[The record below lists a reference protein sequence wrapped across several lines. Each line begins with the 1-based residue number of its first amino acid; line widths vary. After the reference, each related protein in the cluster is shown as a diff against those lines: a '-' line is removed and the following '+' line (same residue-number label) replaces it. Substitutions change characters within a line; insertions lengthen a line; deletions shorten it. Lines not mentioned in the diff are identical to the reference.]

1 MSIRMISAAIDLD
14 LPPSDK
20 LILILLAN
28 NANDETGDCFPSQSY
43 LAKRS
48 GLSLGHVNRVIK
60 RLKSE
65 GFVDIIPQ
73 YRDDGGRR
81 SNRYRLYMD
90 VIGGGVTTDHT
101 PCDKVTQEPMTTDH
115 SRTVISNRHKNHSD
129 TRGTRLE
136 EEWVLPDKWREW
148 ASKKRPDLHLDTV
161 ADCFKDHWISV
172 GGVRGI
178 KRDWSAT
185 WRNWIRR
192 EPIVGERKFS
202 NARPAWANLPKD
214 DGKLPNH
221 ASMHD
226 LSVAKTGESYPVYRM
241 RLQAE
246 ITERL
251 RLPHYE

>member
-14 LPPSDK
+14 LSPSDK

-48 GLSLGHVNRVIK
+48 GLSRGSVNRVIK
-60 RLKSE
+60 RLVIA
-65 GFVDIIPQ
+65 GLVDIIPQ

-81 SNRYRLYMD
+81 SNRYRLNMD
-90 VIGGGVTTDHT
+90 VTGGGVTIDHS
-101 PCDKVTQEPMTTDH
+101 PCDEKIHNPVTVGD
-115 SRTVISNRHKNHSD
+115 SRTVISNHQKKHSE

-136 EEWVLPDKWREW
+136 EDWVLPDEWRAW
-148 ASKKRPDLHLDTV
+148 AKETRPDLHLDTV
-161 ADCFKDHWISV
+161 ASCFRDHWISV

-178 KRDWSAT
+178 KRNWLAT
-185 WRNWIRR
+185 WRNWVRR

-202 NARPAWANLPKD
+202 NGRPPWANLPKND
-214 DGKLPNH
+214 DKLPNH
-221 ASMHD
+221 ASVYH
-226 LSVAKTGESYPVYRM
+226 LSVAKKGESYPAYRM

-251 RLPHYE
+251 RVE

>member
-14 LPPSDK
+14 LSPSDK

-48 GLSLGHVNRVIK
+48 GLSLGHVNRVLK

-81 SNRYRLYMD
+81 SNRYRLYMN
-90 VIGGGVTTDHT
+90 VIGGHITVEHT
-101 PCDKVTQEPMTTDH
+101 PCDQVTQEPMTTDH
-115 SRTVISNRHKNHSD
+115 SLTVISNRHKNLESA
-129 TRGTRLE
+129 RGARLE
-136 EEWVLPDKWREW
+136 EDWVLPDAWRQWGKET
-148 ASKKRPDLHLDTV
+148 RPDLHLDTI
-161 ADCFKDHWISV
+161 ASCFKDHWISV
-172 GGVRGI
+172 SGARAL
-178 KRDWSAT
+178 KRDWFAV

-202 NARPAWANLPKD
+202 NSRPPWANLPKD
-214 DGKLPNH
+214 DDKLPNH
-221 ASMHD
+221 ASAHG
-226 LSVAKTGESYPVYRM
+226 LSAAKRGESSNAYPM
-241 RLQAE
+241 RLQTE

-251 RLPHYE
+251 R

>member
-14 LPPSDK
+14 LSPSDK

-28 NANDETGDCFPSQSY
+28 NANDETGDCFPSQTY

-48 GLSLGHVNRVIK
+48 GLSRGSVNRVIK
-60 RLKSE
+60 RLE
-65 GFVDIIPQ
+65 TVGLVDTIPQ

-81 SNRYRLYMD
+81 SNRYRLNMND
-90 VIGGGVTTDHT
+90 TGGGVTTEHMG
-101 PCDKVTQEPMTTDH
+101 CDPVIQEPVTVGD
-115 SRTVISNRHKNHSD
+115 SLTVISNRHKNHSE

-136 EEWVLPDKWREW
+136 EDWELPISWRQW

-185 WRNWIRR
+185 WRNWVRR

-202 NARPAWANLPKD
+202 NSRPPWANLPRD
-214 DGKLPNH
+214 DDKLPNH
-221 ASMHD
+221 ASVYG
-226 LSVAKTGESYPVYRM
+226 LSIAKQGETYPAYRM
-241 RLQAE
+241 RLQTE

-251 RLPHYE
+251 RVE

>member
-48 GLSLGHVNRVIK
+48 GLSRGHVNRIIK
-60 RLKSE
+60 GLEVVRL
-65 GFVDIIPQ
+65 VDIIPQ

-81 SNRYRLYMD
+81 SNRYRLNIN
-90 VIGGGVTTDHT
+90 VTGGGVTTDHI
-101 PCDKVTQEPMTTDH
+101 PCDEVTQNPVTTDD
-115 SRTVISNRHKNHSD
+115 SLTVISNHQKKQREA
-129 TRGTRLE
+129 RGTRLE
-136 EEWVLPDKWREW
+136 EDWVLPEAWKGW
-148 ASKKRPDLHLDTV
+148 AKSERPDLHIDTV
-161 ADCFKDHWISV
+161 ANCFKDHWISV
-172 GGVRGI
+172 SGVRGL
-178 KRDWSAT
+178 KRQWFAT

-202 NARPAWANLPKD
+202 NGRPPWANLPRD
-214 DGKLPNH
+214 DDKLPNH
-221 ASMHD
+221 ASVYG
-226 LSVAKTGESYPVYRM
+226 LSIAKRGESSNAYRM
-241 RLQAE
+241 RLQTE

-251 RLPHYE
+251 R

>member
-14 LPPSDK
+14 LSPSDK

-28 NANDETGDCFPSQSY
+28 NANDETGDCWPSQSY

-65 GFVDIIPQ
+65 GFVEIIPQ

-101 PCDKVTQEPMTTDH
+101 PCDQVTQEPMTTDH
-115 SRTVISNRHKNHSD
+115 SRTVISNRHKNLERA
-129 TRGTRLE
+129 RGSRLE
-136 EEWVLPDKWREW
+136 EDWVLPDTWRQWGKEI
-148 ASKKRPDLHLDTV
+148 RPDLHLDTV
-161 ADCFKDHWISV
+161 ASCFKDHWISV
-172 GGVRGI
+172 SGARAL
-178 KRDWSAT
+178 KRDWLAT
-185 WRNWIRR
+185 WRNWVRR

-202 NARPAWANLPKD
+202 NGRPPWANLPKD
-214 DGKLPNH
+214 DDKLPNH
-221 ASMHD
+221 ASVYD
-226 LSVAKTGESYPVYRM
+226 LSVAKKGESYPVYRM

-246 ITERL
+246 IRERL
-251 RLPHYE
+251 RE

>member
-14 LPPSDK
+14 LSPSDK

-60 RLKSE
+60 RLKSD
-65 GFVDIIPQ
+65 GFVEIIPQ

-101 PCDKVTQEPMTTDH
+101 PCDQVTQEPMTTDH
-115 SRTVISNRHKNHSD
+115 SRTVISNRHKNLESA
-129 TRGTRLE
+129 RGYRLE
-136 EEWVLPDKWREW
+136 EDWVLPDAWREW
-148 ASKKRPDLHLDTV
+148 GKKTRPDLHLETV
-161 ADCFKDHWISV
+161 AACFKDHWISV
-172 GGVRGI
+172 SGVRAV
-178 KRDWSAT
+178 KRDWFAV
-185 WRNWIRR
+185 WRNWVRR
-192 EPIVGERKFS
+192 EAIVGERKFS
-202 NARPAWANLPKD
+202 DKRPPWANLPKD
-214 DGKLPNH
+214 DGRLPNH
-221 ASMHD
+221 ASVYGF
-226 LSVAKTGESYPVYRM
+226 SIAKQGESYEAYRV
-241 RLQAE
+241 RLQTE

-251 RLPHYE
+251 R

>member
-14 LPPSDK
+14 LSPSDK

-28 NANDETGDCFPSQSY
+28 NANDETGDCFPSQTY

-48 GLSLGHVNRVIK
+48 GMSRGSVNRVLK
-60 RLKSE
+60 RLE
-65 GFVDIIPQ
+65 GVGLVDIIPQ

-81 SNRYRLYMD
+81 SNRYRLNMD
-90 VIGGGVTTDHT
+90 VTGGGVTIEHS
-101 PCDKVTQEPMTTDH
+101 PCNEKSHDPVTKGD
-115 SRTVISNRHKNHSD
+115 SLTVISNRHKNHSEA
-129 TRGTRLE
+129 RGTRLE
-136 EEWVLPDKWREW
+136 EDWELPISWRQW

-185 WRNWIRR
+185 WRNWVRR

-202 NARPAWANLPKD
+202 NSRPPCANLPRD
-214 DGKLPNH
+214 DDKLPNH
-221 ASMHD
+221 ASVYG
-226 LSVAKTGESYPVYRM
+226 LSIAKQGETYGAYRV
-241 RLQAE
+241 RLQTE

-251 RLPHYE
+251 RVE

>member
-185 WRNWIRR
+185 WRNWVRR

-202 NARPAWANLPKD
+202 NSRPPWANLPKD
-214 DGKLPNH
+214 DNKLPNH
-221 ASMHD
+221 ASVYD
-226 LSVAKTGESYPVYRM
+226 LCTAKQGESYPAYRM

-251 RLPHYE
+251 RVE

>member
-48 GLSLGHVNRVIK
+48 GLSRGHVNRIIK
-60 RLKSE
+60 GLEVVRL
-65 GFVDIIPQ
+65 VDIIPQ

-81 SNRYRLYMD
+81 SNRYRLNIN
-90 VIGGGVTTDHT
+90 VTGGGVTTDHI
-101 PCDKVTQEPMTTDH
+101 PCDEVTQNPVTTDD
-115 SRTVISNRHKNHSD
+115 SLTVISNHQKKHREA
-129 TRGTRLE
+129 RGTRLE
-136 EEWVLPDKWREW
+136 EDWELPDAWREW
-148 ASKKRPDLHLDTV
+148 GKETRPDLHLDTV
-161 ADCFKDHWISV
+161 AAGFKDHWISV
-172 GGVRGI
+172 SGVRGV
-178 KRDWSAT
+178 KRDWLAT